1 MSDLPT
7 LKHRFRVLV
16 MVALIAPAIFGLG
29 CGKKE
34 PKYPEDHAR
43 FSRVVQAIHTLERA
57 YLSQDATTIHELLL
71 PLDILAVFEGN
82 IRKDFEKF
90 SAVDLDMII
99 DRITIEGDQISSFI
113 SWKGEWQQT
122 IGAAPKQAQ
131 GRGVLHW
138 SGRQVIL
145 LRGYGGDLPFGVSKR
160 LDFSS

>member
-7 LKHRFRVLV
+7 LKRRFCVLV
-16 MVALIAPAIFGLG
+16 LLALIIPTVLGLG
-29 CGKKE
+29 CSKKE

-43 FSRVVQAIHTLERA
+43 FSRVVQAIHTLEQA
-57 YLSQDATTIHELLL
+57 YLNQDAIGIHDLLL
-71 PLDILAVFEGN
+71 PLDNLATFEAN
-82 IRKDFEKF
+82 IREDFEKF
-90 SAVDLDMII
+90 SAVELDLSI

-113 SWKGEWQQT
+113 SWKGEWQRT

-131 GRGVLHW
+131 GRGVLLW

-145 LRGYGGDLPFGVSKR
+145 LRGYEGNLPFGVSKR